1 MDPNYICQTICL
13 KEVADVIMK
22 DYHALITV
30 HVRIQNGQSHN
41 PFTKFEEDHEENI
54 AKINGDDDEES
65 LDN

>member
-1 MDPNYICQTICL
+1 M
-13 KEVADVIMK
+13 KE
-22 DYHALITV
+22 YHALMTV